1 MGRMTKQ
8 NLNNIMDRFEQETG
22 TVLEEMR
29 DGAPVR
35 TMVLIAAVLAMG
47 LMLAAFSYPLFS
59 PLDGDELTLGG
70 TYLGN
75 GRVSIYVRN
84 DSDKVLQFRDARLF
98 SWNTGEVK
106 PLPGGKVLLD
116 NTSFAPHSEGYMTA
130 DLSEAYDVEMLE
142 TTLPGKPK
150 ESWYYL
156 LLTNHSFLF
165 GHDWMCSFHF
175 VEQQEVEE
183 SEPEQLENPTTRVP
197 EEIPEELRFYF
208 EEAYYNVLPAFNEQ
222 HFTYQQK
229 VQELLM
235 RTEGTFVRPVD
246 PMLLVEPLEDGV
258 IFDASVPEEE
268 QYRLVS
274 QGHFSLDG
282 YRRMVGSQFSG
293 VTSDF
298 VLQLAGC
305 IPQEQGE
312 SDGGVYIPLVYL
324 ATYDAAQVRQEGA
337 YTFLYGRILPFAML
351 EESKVYEDEQYAVY
365 DVTDLFYGDL
375 DAYIDTFVS
384 GNSVYFDE
392 SIRQRLHSIRDYY
405 RAAENLTFFYN
416 LPSA

>member
-1 MGRMTKQ
+1 MDKMTKQ
-8 NLNNIMDRFEQETG
+8 NLNNIKDRFERETG
-22 TVLEEMR
+22 MQLTQKHR
-29 DGAPVR
+29 SIPVR
-35 TMVLIAAVLAMG
+35 TMVLIACILAACVL
-47 LMLAAFSYPLFS
+47 LAAFTQPLFT
-59 PLDGDELTLGG
+59 PLDGDKLTLGG

-75 GRVSIYVRN
+75 GIVSVWVRN
-84 DSDKVLQFRDARLF
+84 DSDKVLEIRDAKLF
-98 SWNTGEVK
+98 SWNDGEVE
-106 PLPGGKVLLD
+106 PLPGGKVILS
-116 NTSFAPHSEGYMTA
+116 NTRFEPHCEGYLTV
-130 DLSEAYDVEMLE
+130 DLSEAYDIEWLE

-150 ESWYYL
+150 DSWYYL

-183 SEPEQLENPTTRVP
+183 SEPELLENPTTRVP

-246 PMLLVEPLEDGV
+246 PMLLVEPPEDGV

-282 YRRMVGSQFSG
+282 YRRMVGSSFSG

-298 VLQLAGC
+298 ALQLSGA
-305 IPQEQGE
+305 IPTQPGQT
-312 SDGGVYIPLVYL
+312 DGGVFLPLVYL
-324 ATYDAAQVRQEGA
+324 FTYEAEAVKQDGA
-337 YTFLYGRILPFAML
+337 YAFISGRILPFTAL
-351 EESKVYEDEQYAVY
+351 EDSLVYKDEQYVVY
-365 DVTDLFYGDL
+365 DVTELFYTDL
-375 DAYIDTFVS
+375 DAYIDIFIS
-384 GNSVYFDE
+384 GNSVCFDDN
-392 SIRQRLHSIRDYY
+392 IRQRLHNIRGYY
-405 RAAENLTFFYN
+405 CSPENLTFYYN